1 MVYIRVLFPCNSN
14 ECFDRM
20 QSEFKDGYWKPFSYY
35 EKLFSVGKTISI
47 VYEIGSM
54 EKEFQ
59 IKEYK
64 IVDFEN
70 FQNSETEEIVI
81 HSIEGIKISVLF
93 STPAIDFLRICKISA
108 HSTSLTQF
116 LEIKELVIDGV
127 NIIGLQPLTIPP
139 EYAVK
144 TLKKRTRIY
153 RQARKEEPIDEI
165 DERKEYYFYADDPLY
180 NFEEVATS
188 TMSRV
193 LETKTGLYKAQG
205 LSIPASGVYEY
216 ALTENIKV
224 VDLTTGI
231 RGKKVWRCNIFSNGT
246 GTAESVSYCAG
257 DKNYEKALIEA
268 CKQLGC
274 VGFRAYVKA
283 DNGRFG
289 FDDDVY
295 AELALLGSSPVVRI
309 DCLKKGETSD
319 MVPRIQELEE
329 DLEEERETNDR
340 LQKELENLEKELEK
354 MRAGGT
360 PQGTSKRKRTNYSL
374 HL

>member
-1 MVYIRVLFPCNSN
+1 
-14 ECFDRM
+14 M
-20 QSEFKDGYWKPFSYY
+20 QSEFKDGYWKPFAYY
-35 EKLFSVGKTISI
+35 ENLFSVGKTIRI
-47 VYEIGSM
+47 VYEIRSL

-64 IVDFEN
+64 TVDFDN

-81 HSIEGIKISVLF
+81 NSIDGIKISVLF

-108 HSTSLTQF
+108 HSTSLTVY

-153 RQARKEEPIDEI
+153 RQAKKEEPIDER
-165 DERKEYYFYADDPLY
+165 EEYYFYADDPLY
-180 NFEEVATS
+180 NFEIARA

-224 VDLTTGI
+224 VDLTTGT
-231 RGKKVWRCNIFSNGT
+231 RGRRVWRCNIFSNGT
-246 GTAESVSYCAG
+246 GTAKSVSYCAG

-268 CKQLGC
+268 CQRRGC

-283 DNGRFG
+283 DNGWLDSIDE
-289 FDDDVY
+289 DDDVY

-329 DLEEERETNDR
+329 DLEEEIETNDR
-340 LQKELENLEKELEK
+340 LGAEVKNLEKELENLEKELEK

-360 PQGTSKRKRTNYSL
+360 PQGTSKRKRTDYFL